1 MNNTKDEITAR
12 RAQVQ
17 EIVDTVFD
25 VACHQLPECAERWRK
40 VQAGLKQ
47 LLQETNQWKDT
58 RGFKT
63 EI

>member
-1 MNNTKDEITAR
+1 MNNTKDEVIAR
-12 RAQVQ
+12 RAQVC

-58 RGFKT
+58 RGLKT

>member
-1 MNNTKDEITAR
+1 MNNTKDEIIAR

-25 VACHQLPECAERWRK
+25 VACHHVPECAERWRK
-40 VQAGLKQ
+40 VQTGLKQ